1 MIIRA
6 YAKVNITLKIKG
18 LLSGGYHELESFM
31 QALPDLYDVLEI
43 AESEKTEISCS
54 DKSLSCGDDNLAA
67 KALRAMGKT
76 ARVHIEKHIPV
87 AAGLAGGSAD
97 AAAVI
102 YAFLGANDE
111 AYEIAA
117 GLGSDIPFSLY
128 SIQHQGRA
136 AALATGRGTE
146 ISPRDPVPGI
156 IITKTPAVSVPTPL
170 VYREYDKMKEEGYA
184 FPEENHLQAPAIRLF
199 PEIQETLDEL
209 RKPHPLYGM
218 PAAVQQSGSGP
229 TCFALYNADK
239 K

>member
-18 LLSGGYHELESFM
+18 LLPGGYHELESFM

-67 KALRAMGKT
+67 KALKAVGRT
-76 ARVHIEKHIPV
+76 ARVHIEKHIPI

-102 YAFLGANDE
+102 YAFLGASDE

-117 GLGSDIPFSLY
+117 GLGSDVPFSLY

-136 AALATGRGTE
+136 AVLATGRGTE
-146 ISPRDPVPGI
+146 ISPREPIPGI
-156 IITKTPAVSVPTPL
+156 IVTKTPAVSVPTPL

-229 TCFALYNADK
+229 TCFALYKEDRK
-239 K
+239 